1 MIKIYQGGS
10 PGLIQQ
16 SQKTVKKFLSKE
28 KNSIQRE
35 IQETLKG
42 IYKFDLVLMQIG
54 SFYNAIE
61 EDAIFINKE
70 FGIKKVQPGNWTFE
84 VASIHKAHINKYI
97 EKLKIMNKTFC
108 ILEQKEISPRK
119 FERTV
124 VISTSQEA
132 IGITF

>member
-10 PGLIQQ
+10 TGLVQQ
-16 SQKTVKKFLSKE
+16 NKRTIKEFQSKE

-35 IQETLKG
+35 IHESLKG
-42 IYKFDLVLMQIG
+42 MYKFDLIFIQIG

-84 VASIHKAHINKYI
+84 VASIHKAHINRYI

-108 ILEQKEISPRK
+108 VLEQKEVSPKK

-132 IGITF
+132 LGITF